1 MMVKP
6 VSCVP
11 HSDDHGQRTWAMAAM
26 AAMAIGSLA
35 RPGGASMGDNRI
47 SCGVHLFD
55 DPKSGAPYVVPLPDT
70 GVDMK
75 NIT

>member
-1 MMVKP
+1 MT
-6 VSCVP
+6 
-11 HSDDHGQRTWAMAAM
+11 SDSSDMAMAAM
-26 AAMAIGSLA
+26 AA

-70 GVDMK
+70 GAD
-75 NIT
+75 IQHR

>member
-11 HSDDHGQRTWAMAAM
+11 HSDDHGHVTCEPWPS
-26 AAMAIGSLA
+26 MAIGSLA

-70 GVDMK
+70 GVDIQH